1 MLLAL
6 VVTSI
11 LVVWVVG
18 ISVVVPSVIWSV
30 LRSTFVFELRENIR
44 LIIVSITTLMV
55 SLFGITALLVV
66 ITLTLVLV
74 VRIRVALLMM
84 AVAVIVMTLLLRV
97 SRHVCVLKGSPVKD
111 QQLLKRPQRLW
122 DFGRTRSRKK
132 GATLSDHCTTFKGG
146 YGAGE

>member
-1 MLLAL
+1 LVVVLIIIIFILVLPAMLLAL

-30 LRSTFVFELRENIR
+30 LRYTCVRAAGNIR
-44 LIIVSITTLMV
+44 LIIVSITALMV
-55 SLFGITALLVV
+55 SLFGITAVLVV
-66 ITLTLVLV
+66 IALTLVLI

-97 SRHVCVLKGSPVKD
+97 SRHVCVLKESPVED
-111 QQLLKRPQRLW
+111 QQLSERAQVVA
-122 DFGRTRSRKK
+122 FRKDK
-132 GATLSDHCTTFKGG
+132 IA
-146 YGAGE
+146 